1 MSAISHRSIRRTRR
15 VRAGAAVVEATLTM
29 MLFLAFVF
37 SIFDFG
43 FVTYSHHT
51 IQERAAEAVRYG
63 VVRQISTA
71 SCVSGGAA
79 VGTESEMV
87 KILLYGSPTST
98 STGTGLLGLTAN
110 EVRICRDIPYPFTEE
125 RLRLR
130 VSGYRFPLIN
140 YFVPG
145 MHTAR
150 TFTVSLPMEY
160 APPPPAT

>member
-1 MSAISHRSIRRTRR
+1 M
-15 VRAGAAVVEATLTM
+15 VEATLTM

-63 VVRQISTA
+63 VVRPISVT
-71 SCVSGGAA
+71 SGCVSGSAA
-79 VGTESEMV
+79 SGTEAAMV
-87 KILLYGSPTST
+87 KMLLYGAPDST
-98 STGTGLLGLTAN
+98 GTGTGLLGMTAGN
-110 EVRICRDIPYPFTEE
+110 IQICRDYAPFAEE

-130 VSGYRFPLIN
+130 VAGYRFPLIN

-150 TFTVSLPMEY
+150 TFTISLPMEY
-160 APPPPAT
+160 APPAS